1 MFSGDINA
9 SAIQGNIDQTRE
21 RGVKQGGDRDAGH
34 DAEDAPK
41 VAKEGNANQDIET
54 ADADF
59 LADDTPLEELA
70 LQLIIK
76 KKKHDK

>member
-9 SAIQGNIDQTRE
+9 SAIQRNIDQTRE

-41 VAKEGNANQDIET
+41 VAKEGNADQDIET

-59 LADDTPLEELA
+59 LADDTRVDDVAFELLGNDEE
-70 LQLIIK
+70 
-76 KKKHDK
+76 HDK

>member
-41 VAKEGNANQDIET
+41 VAKEGNADQDIET

-59 LADDTPLEELA
+59 LADDTRVDDVAFELLGDDEE
-70 LQLIIK
+70 
-76 KKKHDK
+76 HDK